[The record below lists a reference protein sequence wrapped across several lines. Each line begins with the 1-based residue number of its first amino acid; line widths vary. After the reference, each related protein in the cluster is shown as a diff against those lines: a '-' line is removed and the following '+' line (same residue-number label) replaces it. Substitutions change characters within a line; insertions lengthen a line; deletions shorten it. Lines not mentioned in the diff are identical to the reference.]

1 MALLAE
7 SHPMDTGRTEILLSD
22 LLVTLDRHPALFTE
36 RRTGI
41 VLFDRYG
48 NLIRANP
55 AALGILG
62 VRIDELAGLRY
73 RAVLERSERDDAR
86 AAFKRAAGGEA
97 FEVTSTVRM
106 GNGSMTRLLLTLAP
120 ATVEGT
126 VVGVYCTAGL
136 ASMNHSRSLQELT
149 PLFDRTADA
158 VIVFDRAGLCVDA
171 NTGSEKLTGF
181 SAAELRGRHCTSL
194 FVTTA
199 RFSVSAMFERVF
211 NGESA
216 TGDTSLYARDG
227 RALDMSITS
236 VPIVVD
242 GEIAGAYTIGRDVS
256 ARYRLEAALRE
267 QSERLRE
274 LSLVAASSDEDLDDQ
289 VVAALELGC
298 RRLGSDAAYVTH
310 SDGSSVTYLYS
321 VGDAWHPAG
330 STESLAGSLHS
341 RIAQGAEPV
350 ASDSYIGVALRMGG
364 KPYGALRIASAR
376 PRAEN
381 FSEAD
386 RDYMALLGR
395 LVASILERS
404 ERRRRSDE
412 LAFYDQLTGLP
423 NRSLFADRLDKAI
436 ASAKHH
442 PVVFA
447 VHFYDV
453 DNFKAI
459 NDQFGH
465 MRGDDVLRS
474 VARRFGS
481 VARHEDTVARIGG
494 DEFVVLQPGV
504 RALSDVERLA
514 RRFQAA
520 LSEPLVIDGSEHRL
534 TISAGLA
541 LYPENGKDALTL
553 LARADAA
560 LYRVKQRGRDN
571 VAFFSSP
578 S

>member
-1 MALLAE
+1 VALLAE
-7 SHPMDTGRTEILLSD
+7 SRRMDAGQTEITLSD
-22 LLVTLDRHPALFTE
+22 LLVTLERHPALFTE

-41 VLFDRYG
+41 VLFDRHG
-48 NLIRANP
+48 NLVRANP

-62 VRIDELAGLRY
+62 ARIDEVAGLRY
-73 RAVLERSERDDAR
+73 RAVLERSERDEAR
-86 AAFKRAAGGEA
+86 AAFKRAAGGES
-97 FEVTSTVRM
+97 FEVTASVRM
-106 GNGSMTRLLLTLAP
+106 GNGGMSRLLLTLAP
-120 ATVEGT
+120 ATVAGT

-171 NTGSEKLTGF
+171 NTGSERLTGF
-181 SAAELRGRHCTSL
+181 SATELRGRHCASL

-199 RFSVSAMFERVF
+199 RFSVASMFDRVF
-211 NGESA
+211 GGESV

-227 RALDMSITS
+227 RALDISLTS

-256 ARYRLEAALRE
+256 ARYRLEASLRE

-289 VVAALELGC
+289 AIAALELGC
-298 RRLGSDAAYVTH
+298 RRLGSDAAYVTQ
-310 SDGSSVTYLYS
+310 SDGSSVSYVYS

-330 STESLAGSLHS
+330 SIESFAGSLHS
-341 RIAQGAEPV
+341 RIVEATEPV
-350 ASDSYIGVALRMGG
+350 ASESYIGVAIRMSAGTS
-364 KPYGALRIASAR
+364 GALRIASAR
-376 PRAEN
+376 PRADS
-381 FSEAD
+381 FTEAD

-404 ERRRRSDE
+404 ARRRRADE

-423 NRSLFADRLDKAI
+423 NRALFADRLDKAI

-442 PVVFA
+442 PTVFA

-465 MRGDDVLRS
+465 MRGDEVLRS

-494 DEFVVLQPGV
+494 DEFVVIQPSV

-541 LYPENGKDALTL
+541 LYPENGKDATTL